1 MRLQIFACC
10 TESHKVEKGM
20 KNPVTVSEITHAKC
34 SHAVMYPGE
43 DGTRK
48 RKYFTSES
56 DALTFAK
63 KRMEELGVNGS
74 AFGTITDGERNALTC
89 WRAFAAGK
97 AAPDMLVVIR
107 DYIARWNEKN
117 ASVTITDALARFVDH
132 QDAEGASTRHL
143 SSIKSRI
150 GRLVTDHGDKLVA
163 NLDAAAF
170 ADWLNGLRGTRADKA
185 GDKLTMT
192 TRDNLKK
199 TCRTFF
205 TFCISRGWTSTNPV
219 PIAAKK
225 RTRGH
230 RIAKRKAPAI
240 MLPADV
246 EKFLHK
252 VEEVAPLVLPFW
264 LVKFFAG
271 IRDAEAGR
279 MDWSMID
286 LKNGVINLPAEITKT
301 GDRRKVKIEPMLA
314 DWLEP
319 YAEKSGPLTPGVNPS
334 RYYYK
339 KVLRHLRKPDK
350 IDGKQKRTAKPKVFV
365 FPSNAARHS
374 FGTFH
379 LFHFRDPGETAI
391 QLGHKG
397 NPTML
402 WEHYANPA
410 AEEHA
415 AAFWAIKSGKD
426 KVVSITKGRRTA

>member
-1 MRLQIFACC
+1 
-10 TESHKVEKGM
+10 M
-20 KNPVTVSEITHAKC
+20 KEPVIVSEITHAKC

-43 DGTRK
+43 GGKRK
-48 RKYFTSES
+48 RKYFTSET
-56 DALTFAK
+56 DALDFAK
-63 KRMEELGVNGS
+63 KRRAELGVNGS
-74 AFGTITDGERNALTC
+74 DFGTITDAERSAVTC
-89 WRAFAAGK
+89 WRAFAAEND
-97 AAPDMLVVIR
+97 APDLLVVIR
-107 DYIARWNEKN
+107 EHIARWNQTN
-117 ASVTITDALARFVDH
+117 ASKTLTQALESFIAH
-132 QDAEGASTRHL
+132 QEAEGACARHIA
-143 SSIKSRI
+143 SIRSRI
-150 GRLVTDHGDKLVA
+150 DRLTGNTKDTVTKKYKIGENGDKLVSSITVE
-163 NLDAAAF
+163 F
-170 ADWLNGLRGTRADKA
+170 FSDWLDGLRGTRADKA
-185 GDKLTMT
+185 GDKLSLT

-205 TFCISRGWTSTNPV
+205 AFCISRGWMATNPV

-230 RIAKRKAPAI
+230 RIAKRTAPVI
-240 MLPADV
+240 MLPGDV

-252 VEEVAPLVLPFW
+252 AEEVAPLILPFW

-286 LKNGVINLPAEITKT
+286 LKNNFITLPAEITKT
-301 GDRRKVKIEPMLA
+301 GDLRKVKIEPTLA
-314 DWLEP
+314 DWLAP
-319 YAEKSGPLTPGVNPS
+319 LAKKSGPLSPGVTPS

-350 IDGKQKRTAKPKVFV
+350 IDGKQKRGTKPKVFI

-374 FGTFH
+374 YGTYH
-379 LFHFRDPGETAI
+379 LFHFRNPGETAI

-415 AAFWAIKSGKD
+415 GAFWAIKSGKD
-426 KVVSITKGRRTA
+426 KVVAISRGRRTA

>member
-1 MRLQIFACC
+1 
-10 TESHKVEKGM
+10 M
-20 KNPVTVSEITHAKC
+20 KNPVTVSKVKHPKC
-34 SHAVMYPGE
+34 SHAVFYPGE
-43 DGTRK
+43 DGK
-48 RKYFTSES
+48 RKKKHFTNETA
-56 DALTFAK
+56 ALEFAK
-63 KRMEELGVNGS
+63 KRLEELGVNGS
-74 AFGTITDGERNALTC
+74 AFGTITDAERNALNC
-89 WRAFAAGK
+89 WRAFASGK
-97 AAPDMLVVIR
+97 AAPDLLIVIR
-107 DYIARWNEKN
+107 DYIDRWNEKN
-117 ASVTITDALARFVDH
+117 ASITIAAALDRFVDH
-132 QDAEGASTRHL
+132 QDAEGASARHL
-143 SSIKSRI
+143 ASIKSRI
-150 GRLVTDHGDKLVA
+150 KRLVTDHGDMLVA
-163 NLDAAAF
+163 NLDEGTF
-170 ADWLNGLRGTRADKA
+170 ADWLNGLRGERADKA
-185 GDKLTMT
+185 GEKLSMT

-205 TFCISRGWTSTNPV
+205 TFCVSRGWASINPV

-246 EKFLHK
+246 ERFLHK

-286 LKNGVINLPAEITKT
+286 LKAGVINLPAEITKT
-301 GDRRKVKIEPMLA
+301 GDRRKVKIEPTLA
-314 DWLEP
+314 EWLAP
-319 YAEKSGPLTPGVNPS
+319 YAQTTGPLTPGVSPS

-339 KVLRHLRKPDK
+339 KVLRHLRKPE
-350 IDGKQKRTAKPKVFV
+350 KRGAAPGVFV

-374 FGTFH
+374 FGTYH

-402 WEHYANPA
+402 WEHYTNPA

-415 AAFWAIKSGKD
+415 AAFWAISSGKD
-426 KVVSITKGRRTA
+426 KVVDIAAGRRTA

>member
-1 MRLQIFACC
+1 
-10 TESHKVEKGM
+10 M
-20 KNPVTVSEITHAKC
+20 KNPVTVSEVRHPKC
-34 SHAVMYPGE
+34 SHAVMYPGK
-43 DGTRK
+43 DGKRK
-48 RKYFTSES
+48 RKYFTSET
-56 DALTFAK
+56 DALDFAK
-63 KRMEELGVNGS
+63 KRMDELGVNGT
-74 AFGTITDGERNALTC
+74 AFGTITDAERNALNC
-89 WRAFAAGK
+89 WRSFAAGK
-97 AAPDMLVVIR
+97 SAPDLLVVIR
-107 DYIARWNEKN
+107 DYIGRWNEKN
-117 ASVTITDALARFVDH
+117 ASITIAEALDRFVDH
-132 QDAEGASTRHL
+132 QDAEGASVRHL
-143 SSIKSRI
+143 ASIKSRI
-150 GRLVTDHGDKLVA
+150 KRLVTDHGGTLVA
-163 NLDAAAF
+163 NLDEGAF
-170 ADWLNGLRGTRADKA
+170 SDWLNGLRGTRADKA

-205 TFCISRGWTSTNPV
+205 TFCISRGWASINPV
-219 PIAAKK
+219 PVAAKK

-230 RIAKRKAPAI
+230 RIAKRKAPVI

-279 MDWSMID
+279 LDWSMID
-286 LKNGVINLPAEITKT
+286 LKAGVINLPAEITKT
-301 GDRRKVKIEPMLA
+301 GDRRKVKIEPTLA
-314 DWLEP
+314 DWLTP
-319 YAEKSGPLTPGVNPS
+319 YAEKSGPLTPGVAPS

-350 IDGKQKRTAKPKVFV
+350 RGEKAKVFV

-374 FGTFH
+374 FGTYH

-415 AAFWAIKSGKD
+415 AAFWALKSGKE
-426 KVVSITKGRRTA
+426 KVVSISEGRRTA

>member
-1 MRLQIFACC
+1 M
-10 TESHKVEKGM
+10 
-20 KNPVTVSEITHAKC
+20 
-34 SHAVMYPGE
+34 
-43 DGTRK
+43 
-48 RKYFTSES
+48 
-56 DALTFAK
+56 
-63 KRMEELGVNGS
+63 
-74 AFGTITDGERNALTC
+74 
-89 WRAFAAGK
+89 
-97 AAPDMLVVIR
+97 
-107 DYIARWNEKN
+107 
-117 ASVTITDALARFVDH
+117 
-132 QDAEGASTRHL
+132 
-143 SSIKSRI
+143 
-150 GRLVTDHGDKLVA
+150 TDHGDKLVA
-163 NLDAAAF
+163 NLDQGTF

-230 RIAKRKAPAI
+230 RIAKRTAPAI

-252 VEEVAPLVLPFW
+252 VEEVSPLILPFW

-279 MDWSMID
+279 LDWSMID
-286 LKNGVINLPAEITKT
+286 LKNNVINLPAEITKT
-301 GDRRKVKIEPMLA
+301 GDRRKVKIEPTLA
-314 DWLEP
+314 DWLAP
-319 YAEKSGPLTPGVNPS
+319 LAKKSGPLSPGITPS

-350 IDGKQKRTAKPKVFV
+350 IDGKQKRGTPPKVFV

-374 FGTFH
+374 FGTYH

-415 AAFWAIKSGKD
+415 GAFWAIRSGKD

>member
-1 MRLQIFACC
+1 MKKADETKIKDRITIAATAGHPKC
-10 TESHKVEKGM
+10 THRVR
-20 KNPVTVSEITHAKC
+20 
-34 SHAVMYPGE
+34 YPGE
-43 DGTRK
+43 DGKIKQKWFLNET
-48 RKYFTSES
+48 
-56 DALTFAK
+56 DALDFAK
-63 KRMEELGVNGS
+63 KRRKELGVNGT
-74 AFGTITDGERNALTC
+74 AFGTITDDERSALAF
-89 WRAFAAGK
+89 WRAFRSTSPT
-97 AAPDMLVVIR
+97 APDLLSMVRGFSQTWKERNESVS
-107 DYIARWNEKN
+107 IANALEKFM
-117 ASVTITDALARFVDH
+117 AH
-132 QDAEGASTRHL
+132 QESEGASPRHVASL
-143 SSIKSRI
+143 KSRI
-150 GRLVTDHGDKLVA
+150 GRLVTDHGDALVA
-163 NLDAAAF
+163 SLDEGAF
-170 ADWLNGLRGTRADKA
+170 SDWLNGLRGTRADKA
-185 GDKLTMT
+185 GDKLTLT

-205 TFCISRGWTSTNPV
+205 SFCISRGWTSTNPV

-230 RIAKRKAPAI
+230 RIAKRTAPAI
-240 MLPADV
+240 MLPEDV

-279 MDWSMID
+279 LDWSMID
-286 LKNGVINLPAEITKT
+286 LKENVINLPAEITKT

-314 DWLEP
+314 EWLAP
-319 YAEKSGPLTPGVNPS
+319 YAKKSGPITPGLTPS

-339 KVLRHLRKPDK
+339 KVLRHLRKPEKKGDK
-350 IDGKQKRTAKPKVFV
+350 AKAFI

-374 FGTFH
+374 FGTYH

-415 AAFWAIKSGKD
+415 GAFWAIRSGKD

>member
-1 MRLQIFACC
+1 MRLQIFACR
-10 TESHKVEKGM
+10 TESHGVENGM
-20 KNPVTVSEITHAKC
+20 KNPITVSEITHAKC

-43 DGTRK
+43 DGKRK
-48 RKYFTSES
+48 RKYFTNES
-56 DALTFAK
+56 DALVFAK
-63 KRMEELGVNGS
+63 KRMAELGVNGS
-74 AFGTITDGERNALTC
+74 AFGTITDAERNALTC

-97 AAPDMLVVIR
+97 DAPDMLVVIR
-107 DYIARWNEKN
+107 DYIGRWNEKN
-117 ASVTITDALARFVDH
+117 ASVTIAVALDRFVDH
-132 QDAEGASTRHL
+132 QDAEDASARHL
-143 SSIKSRI
+143 ASIKSRI
-150 GRLVTDHGDKLVA
+150 GRLVTDHGDMLVA
-163 NLDAAAF
+163 NLDEGGF
-170 ADWLNGLRGTRADKA
+170 SDWLNGLRATRADKA
-185 GDKLTMT
+185 GNKLTMT

-205 TFCISRGWTSTNPV
+205 GFCISRGWTSTNPV
-219 PIAAKK
+219 PVAAKK

-240 MLPADV
+240 MLPAEV

-279 MDWSMID
+279 LDWSMID
-286 LKNGVINLPAEITKT
+286 LKNNVINLPAEITKT
-301 GDRRKVKIEPMLA
+301 GDRRKVKIEPTLA
-314 DWLEP
+314 DWLAP
-319 YAEKSGPLTPGVNPS
+319 HAQKSGPLTPGVHPS

-339 KVLRHLRKPDK
+339 KVLRHLRKPE
-350 IDGKQKRTAKPKVFV
+350 KRGDNPKVFV

-374 FGTFH
+374 FGTYH
-379 LFHFRDPGETAI
+379 LFNFRNPGETAI

-410 AEEHA
+410 AEDHSG
-415 AAFWAIKSGKD
+415 AFWAIRTGTE

>member
-1 MRLQIFACC
+1 
-10 TESHKVEKGM
+10 M
-20 KNPVTVSEITHAKC
+20 KNPVTVSEVTHPKC
-34 SHAVMYPGE
+34 SHAVLYPGE
-43 DGTRK
+43 DGKRK
-48 RKYFTSES
+48 RKYFTSETA
-56 DALTFAK
+56 ALDFAG
-63 KRMEELGVNGS
+63 KRMKELGVNGS
-74 AFGTITDGERNALTC
+74 AFGTITDAERNALNC
-89 WRAFAAGK
+89 WRSFADGK
-97 AAPDMLVVIR
+97 AAPDLLVVIR
-107 DYIARWNEKN
+107 EYIARWNEKN
-117 ASVTITDALARFVDH
+117 ASVTIADALDRFVDH

-143 SSIKSRI
+143 ASIKSRI
-150 GRLVTDHGDKLVA
+150 KRLVTDHGDTLVS
-163 NLDAAAF
+163 NLDEGTF

-205 TFCISRGWTSTNPV
+205 AFCISRGWTSTNPV

-279 MDWSMID
+279 LDWSMID
-286 LKNGVINLPAEITKT
+286 LKNNVINLPAEITKT

-314 DWLEP
+314 DWLTP
-319 YAEKSGPLTPGVNPS
+319 YAKKSGPLTPGVTPS

-350 IDGKQKRTAKPKVFV
+350 IDGKQKRGTPPKVFV
-365 FPSNAARHS
+365 FPSNAGRHS
-374 FGTFH
+374 FGTYH

-415 AAFWAIKSGKD
+415 AAFWAIRSGKD

>member
-1 MRLQIFACC
+1 
-10 TESHKVEKGM
+10 M
-20 KNPVTVSEITHAKC
+20 KEPVTVSEVIHPKC
-34 SHAVMYPGE
+34 SHAVLYPGE
-43 DGTRK
+43 DGKRK
-48 RKYFTSES
+48 RKYFTSETA
-56 DALTFAK
+56 ALDFAK
-63 KRMEELGVNGS
+63 KRRAELGVNGS
-74 AFGTITDGERNALTC
+74 AFGTIADAERNALNC
-89 WRAFAAGK
+89 WRSFAAGK
-97 AAPDMLVVIR
+97 AAPDLLVVIR
-107 DYIARWNEKN
+107 EYIGRWNEKN
-117 ASVTITDALARFVDH
+117 ASVTIADALERFVDH
-132 QDAEGASTRHL
+132 QDAEGASVRHL
-143 SSIKSRI
+143 ASIKSRI
-150 GRLVTDHGDKLVA
+150 KRLVTDHGDTLVA
-163 NLDAAAF
+163 NLDEGAF
-170 ADWLNGLRGTRADKA
+170 SDWLNGLRGIREDKA

-205 TFCISRGWTSTNPV
+205 TFCIARGWTTTNPV

-252 VEEVAPLVLPFW
+252 VEEVAPLILPFW

-279 MDWSMID
+279 LDWSMID
-286 LKNGVINLPAEITKT
+286 LKNSVINLPAEITKT

-314 DWLEP
+314 DWLTP
-319 YAEKSGPLTPGVNPS
+319 YAQKSGPITPGVTPS

-350 IDGKQKRTAKPKVFV
+350 IDGKQKRGTPPKVFV
-365 FPSNAARHS
+365 FPSNSARHC

-402 WEHYANPA
+402 WEHYTNPA

-415 AAFWAIKSGKD
+415 AAFWAIRSAKE